1 MADACNKPGRRP
13 TVLPDRLEKSQDD
26 AQLGTLVSWQG
37 REEPVVAVFE
47 HGGCVGAQRFAH
59 VGERDP
65 VGAPVAGIPDAR
77 DEAGPR
83 GRRAA

>member
-13 TVLPDRLEKSQDD
+13 TVLPDRLEKSQQDD

-47 HGGCVGAQRFAH
+47 HGGCVGAPPASHSRKNSSS
-59 VGERDP
+59 
-65 VGAPVAGIPDAR
+65 VA
-77 DEAGPR
+77 
-83 GRRAA
+83 